1 MAELVVQMEELQH
14 DILPRLCTFTDNPIL
29 LVEESH
35 TIGDRGYLFR
45 KDNTKKVWIE
55 TGMHCSSY
63 YGFLG
68 TVRNTG
74 IDVVCT
80 RNLDQSL
87 WYMVSMHGYLAS
99 NHYPRHAKSFKP
111 EQQAMGILCCIPGIG
126 EKRAEKVLAT
136 HSIADLLTCG
146 QVDGLTGKQ
155 LQKVQKVLRYK
166 P

>member
-1 MAELVVQMEELQH
+1 MAVAAVGVDAEVATLPYASGCDYLIANTCGSCGIQRKDSMAELVVQMEELQH
-14 DILPRLCTFTDNPIL
+14 DILPRLCTFTDNPVL

-63 YGFLG
+63 YGFLE

-87 WYMVSMHGYLAS
+87 WYMASLHGYLAS
-99 NHYPRHAKSFKP
+99 NHFPAASAYDMLIK
-111 EQQAMGILCCIPGIG
+111 
-126 EKRAEKVLAT
+126 
-136 HSIADLLTCG
+136 
-146 QVDGLTGKQ
+146 
-155 LQKVQKVLRYK
+155 
-166 P
+166 